1 MEIFKLVKFNNN
13 INNLKEI
20 NGIINGKINNLE
32 KVNESINYLEKING
46 TMNNLEEI
54 NGTMNNLEKVNESI
68 NYLEK
73 INGMVNN
80 LEEVNESINNLEEVN
95 ERINNLEVI
104 ESIDNLKV
112 IESIDNLKV
121 IESIDNLKVIE
132 SIDNLKVIESIDNL
146 KVIESINNLE
156 ENESINNLEENE
168 SIDDLEINESIDDLE
183 LHNIIK
189 KKKIKIKI
197 SKKKY
202 NKQSIDIVQSND
214 IDTLCFSSGGVQGIS
229 FLASIKYFIDNKYI
243 DLDKITTYV
252 GTSVGSIIC
261 FLFLIGYTPDELINF
276 ILTFDFSE
284 IEPDFDLNSIYE
296 DFGCDNG
303 NKLINIIKRLALKKI
318 NLDKISMY
326 DLYLLTKKKLIINT
340 TNFTTGIET
349 ILSYKKTP
357 NLCIFKAIR
366 MSSSVPIIFTPVSY
380 NNDYFI
386 DGALTNHILLTQC
399 DPKRTFGLN
408 IIYNKHNQLES
419 LQDVLYGSL
428 SILFNKGL
436 KQFKNYKMMNI
447 KNIDSNVTMINISNE
462 YIHKLL
468 NNGIKFS
475 KKFYKNE
482 LNDKINRLKKKLNN
496 NKKFNG
502 NI

>member
-1 MEIFKLVKFNNN
+1 MEIFKLVKFNNT

-20 NGIINGKINNLE
+20 NGIINKSTNNLEINKVINNLE
-32 KVNESINYLEKING
+32 IDKSINVLD
-46 TMNNLEEI
+46 
-54 NGTMNNLEKVNESI
+54 VN
-68 NYLEK
+68 K
-73 INGMVNN
+73 
-80 LEEVNESINNLEEVN
+80 SINNLEVN
-95 ERINNLEVI
+95 KVINNLE
-104 ESIDNLKV
+104 
-112 IESIDNLKV
+112 
-121 IESIDNLKVIE
+121 
-132 SIDNLKVIESIDNL
+132 
-146 KVIESINNLE
+146 
-156 ENESINNLEENE
+156 
-168 SIDDLEINESIDDLE
+168 
-183 LHNIIK
+183 LHN

-202 NKQSIDIVQSND
+202 NKKSINVVQYNDIY

-252 GTSVGSIIC
+252 GTSVGSILC

-303 NKLINIIKRLALKKI
+303 NKLINIIKSLSLKKI
-318 NLDKISMY
+318 KLDKISMY

-349 ILSYKKTP
+349 ILSYEKTP

-366 MSSSVPIIFTPVSY
+366 MSSSVPIIFTPISY

-386 DGALTNHILLTQC
+386 DGALSNHILLTQC

-408 IIYNKHNQLES
+408 IIYNKHNRLES

-436 KQFKNYKMMNI
+436 KQFKSYKIMNI
-447 KNIDSNVTMINISNE
+447 KNIDSNMTMINISNE

-468 NNGIKFS
+468 SNGIKSS
-475 KKFYKNE
+475 KQFYKNE
-482 LNDKINRLKKKLNN
+482 LNNKINRLKKKLNN